1 MMMVESPPL
10 LKALEKTFST
20 YIRKPSDVDMIRKA
34 YFWAEKY
41 HQGQL
46 RKGGEPYITHPV
58 AVATILAE
66 LHAGP
71 VTLTAA
77 LLHDTVEDTDLTLD
91 DISKEFTPE
100 VSTLVDGVTKLSKL
114 QFNVSVSQAENQQKM
129 LLAMAN
135 DIRVVLIKIA
145 DRLHNLRTFKY
156 LRDDRRQ
163 AMAEETLEIY
173 APLAH
178 RLGMFRIKAE
188 MEDTALKQINPEMY
202 YYVSGLVQERK
213 SEREEAIN
221 SIIDDM
227 SKLLAGSG
235 MTNFDIK
242 GRIKNIHS
250 IYKKMVYQRRD
261 FEDIYDLLAIRIIVD
276 KVEHCY
282 HALGLIH
289 ANFTPIPKRFKDY
302 IAMPKPNM
310 YQSLHTT
317 VLGGDGTL
325 FEVQIRTHEM
335 DEIAELGVAAHWAYK
350 ETKTYSHEKEQ
361 FEMAQKMR
369 WYADLLKI
377 SAERDSEDADTFVE
391 TVKTDI
397 LSANV
402 YVFTPRGEVKE
413 LPRGAT
419 PIDFAY
425 AIHTEVGHTMVGAT
439 INNKIAPIDRELQTG
454 DIVSIK
460 TNKNSKPSEDWLKIV
475 KSNSAR
481 NKIRAYLNT
490 ANREKLIEQGQT
502 TLEREC
508 HKMQVEMPTDEFV
521 KENFQKQGLTDV
533 TGLYLEVGKGMIS
546 PKTVVAKI
554 QGQEIDREKI
564 LQRQMKKATQQ
575 IITQSDTGIFV
586 EGLTSPQIKL
596 ANCCNPVYR
605 DIILGYVS
613 KGSGIVVHTSDCP
626 NAIGLD
632 PNRLIDVKW
641 ADNVSRKYA
650 TWIKIQ
656 GVARLNMLTDII
668 TSINAQGISI
678 AEVNAKTPTQFEFI
692 VSIKVL
698 VEDLHTLISLMANIK
713 KVDGVSSVKRGV
725 N

>member
-1 MMMVESPPL
+1 MTQSPPL
-10 LKALEKTFST
+10 LRALEKIFST
-20 YIRKPSDVDMIRKA
+20 YIKKPEDVEMIRKA

-41 HQGQL
+41 HEGQL
-46 RKGGEPYITHPV
+46 RKGGDPYITHPV

-71 VTLTAA
+71 VTLSAA
-77 LLHDTVEDTDLTLD
+77 LLHDTVEDTDLSLE
-91 DISKEFTPE
+91 DITKEFSKE

-114 QFNVSVSQAENQQKM
+114 QFKTNVSQAENQQKM

-145 DRLHNLRTFKY
+145 DRLHNLKTFEY
-156 LRDDRRQ
+156 LRADRRQ

-188 MEDTALKQINPEMY
+188 MEDTSLKQINPEMY

-221 SIIDDM
+221 EIIDNI
-227 SKLLAGSG
+227 SSLLSESG

-276 KVEHCY
+276 KVEQCY

-317 VLGGDGTL
+317 VLGTDGTL

-361 FEMAQKMR
+361 FEIAQKMR
-369 WYADLLKI
+369 WYADLLKMT
-377 SAERDSEDADTFVE
+377 ADSDDSSDATTFVE

-397 LSANV
+397 LSSNV

-413 LPRGAT
+413 LPRGST

-425 AIHTEVGHTMVGAT
+425 SIHTDVGHTMVGAT

-490 ANREKLIEQGQT
+490 INRDKLIEQGQDAI
-502 TLEREC
+502 EREC
-508 HKMQVEMPTDEFV
+508 NKVPIDYPNDDFV
-521 KENFQKQGLTDV
+521 KENFQKQGLNDL
-533 TGLYLEVGKGMIS
+533 TGLYLEVGKGLIS
-546 PKTVVAKI
+546 PKTVVAKL
-554 QGQEIDREKI
+554 QGKELDREKL
-564 LQRQMKKATQQ
+564 LQRQMKRATQQ
-575 IITQSDTGIFV
+575 ITTLSDTGIYV

-605 DIILGYVS
+605 DQIVGFVS
-613 KGSGIVVHTSDCP
+613 KGSGIVVHTDDCP
-626 NAIGLD
+626 NRQGLD
-632 PNRLIDVKW
+632 PNRMIDVKW
-641 ADNVSRKYA
+641 ADNVTRKYA
-650 TWIKIQ
+650 TWLKVL
-656 GVARLNMLTDII
+656 GAARPNILTDII
-668 TSINAQGISI
+668 SVINAQGVSI
-678 AEVNAKTPTQFEFI
+678 AEINAKTPTQFDFQ
-692 VSIKVL
+692 VNIKVL
-698 VEDLHTLISLMANIK
+698 VDNLQSLVSLMSNIK
-713 KVDGVSSVKRGV
+713 KVEAVYSVKRGIS
-725 N
+725 

>member
-1 MMMVESPPL
+1 MTQSPPL
-10 LKALEKTFST
+10 LRALEKIFST
-20 YIRKPSDVDMIRKA
+20 YIKKPEDVEMIRKA

-41 HQGQL
+41 HEGQL
-46 RKGGEPYITHPV
+46 RKGGDPYITHPV

-71 VTLTAA
+71 VTLSAA
-77 LLHDTVEDTDLTLD
+77 LLHDTVEDTDLSLE
-91 DISKEFTPE
+91 DITKEFSKE

-114 QFNVSVSQAENQQKM
+114 QFKTNVSQAENQQKM

-145 DRLHNLRTFKY
+145 DRLHNLRTFEY
-156 LRDDRRQ
+156 LRADRRQ

-188 MEDTALKQINPEMY
+188 MEDTSLKQINPEMY

-221 SIIDDM
+221 EIIDNI
-227 SKLLAGSG
+227 SSLLSESG

-276 KVEHCY
+276 KVEQCY

-317 VLGGDGTL
+317 VLGTDGTL

-361 FEMAQKMR
+361 FEIAQKMR
-369 WYADLLKI
+369 WYADLLKMT
-377 SAERDSEDADTFVE
+377 ADSDDSSDATTFVE

-397 LSANV
+397 LSSNV

-413 LPRGAT
+413 LPRGST

-425 AIHTEVGHTMVGAT
+425 SIHTDVGHTMVGAT

-490 ANREKLIEQGQT
+490 INRDKLIEQGQDAI
-502 TLEREC
+502 EREC
-508 HKMQVEMPTDEFV
+508 NKVPIDYPNDDFV
-521 KENFQKQGLTDV
+521 KENFQKQGLNDL
-533 TGLYLEVGKGMIS
+533 TGLYLEVGKGLIS
-546 PKTVVAKI
+546 PKTVVAKL
-554 QGQEIDREKI
+554 QGKELDREKL
-564 LQRQMKKATQQ
+564 LQRQMKRATQQ
-575 IITQSDTGIFV
+575 ITTLSDTGIYV

-605 DIILGYVS
+605 DQIVGFVS
-613 KGSGIVVHTSDCP
+613 KGSGIVVHTDDCP
-626 NAIGLD
+626 NRQGLD
-632 PNRLIDVKW
+632 PNRMIDVKW
-641 ADNVSRKYA
+641 ADNVTRKYA
-650 TWIKIQ
+650 TWLKVL
-656 GVARLNMLTDII
+656 GAARPNILTDII
-668 TSINAQGISI
+668 SVINAQGVSI
-678 AEVNAKTPTQFEFI
+678 AEINAKTPTQFDFQ
-692 VSIKVL
+692 VNIKVL
-698 VEDLHTLISLMANIK
+698 VDNLQSLVSLMSNIK
-713 KVDGVSSVKRGV
+713 KVEAVYSVKRGIS
-725 N
+725 

>member
-1 MMMVESPPL
+1 MTQSPPL
-10 LKALEKTFST
+10 LRALEKIFST
-20 YIRKPSDVDMIRKA
+20 YIKKPEDVEMIRKA

-41 HQGQL
+41 HEGQL
-46 RKGGEPYITHPV
+46 RKGGDPYITHPV

-71 VTLTAA
+71 VTLSAA
-77 LLHDTVEDTDLTLD
+77 LLHDTVEDTDLSLE
-91 DISKEFTPE
+91 DITKEFSKE

-114 QFNVSVSQAENQQKM
+114 QFKTNVSQAENQQKM

-145 DRLHNLRTFKY
+145 DRLHNLRTFEY
-156 LRDDRRQ
+156 LRADRRQ

-188 MEDTALKQINPEMY
+188 MEDTSLKQINPEMY

-221 SIIDDM
+221 EIIDNI
-227 SKLLAGSG
+227 SSLLSESG

-276 KVEHCY
+276 KVEQCY

-317 VLGGDGTL
+317 VLGTDGTL

-361 FEMAQKMR
+361 FEIAQKMR
-369 WYADLLKI
+369 WYADLLKMT
-377 SAERDSEDADTFVE
+377 ADSDDSSDATTFVE

-397 LSANV
+397 LSSNV

-413 LPRGAT
+413 LPRGST

-425 AIHTEVGHTMVGAT
+425 SIHTDVGHTMVGAT

-490 ANREKLIEQGQT
+490 INRDKLIEQGQ
-502 TLEREC
+502 
-508 HKMQVEMPTDEFV
+508 
-521 KENFQKQGLTDV
+521 
-533 TGLYLEVGKGMIS
+533 
-546 PKTVVAKI
+546 A
-554 QGQEIDREKI
+554 
-564 LQRQMKKATQQ
+564 
-575 IITQSDTGIFV
+575 
-586 EGLTSPQIKL
+586 
-596 ANCCNPVYR
+596 CN
-605 DIILGYVS
+605 
-613 KGSGIVVHTSDCP
+613 
-626 NAIGLD
+626 
-632 PNRLIDVKW
+632 
-641 ADNVSRKYA
+641 
-650 TWIKIQ
+650 
-656 GVARLNMLTDII
+656 
-668 TSINAQGISI
+668 
-678 AEVNAKTPTQFEFI
+678 
-692 VSIKVL
+692 
-698 VEDLHTLISLMANIK
+698 
-713 KVDGVSSVKRGV
+713 
-725 N
+725 

>member
-1 MMMVESPPL
+1 MTQSPPL
-10 LKALEKTFST
+10 LRALEKIFST
-20 YIRKPSDVDMIRKA
+20 YIKKPEDVEMIRKA

-41 HQGQL
+41 HEGQL
-46 RKGGEPYITHPV
+46 RKGGDPYITHPV

-71 VTLTAA
+71 VTLSAA
-77 LLHDTVEDTDLTLD
+77 LLHDTVEDTDLSLE
-91 DISKEFTPE
+91 DITKEFSKE

-114 QFNVSVSQAENQQKM
+114 QFKTNVSQAENQQKM

-145 DRLHNLRTFKY
+145 DRLHNLRTFEY
-156 LRDDRRQ
+156 LRADRRQ

-188 MEDTALKQINPEMY
+188 MEDTSLKQINPEMY

-221 SIIDDM
+221 EIIDNI
-227 SKLLAGSG
+227 SSLLSESG

-276 KVEHCY
+276 KVEQCY

-317 VLGGDGTL
+317 VLGTDGTL

-361 FEMAQKMR
+361 FEIAQKMR
-369 WYADLLKI
+369 WYADLLKMT
-377 SAERDSEDADTFVE
+377 ADSDDSSDATTFVE

-397 LSANV
+397 LSSNV

-413 LPRGAT
+413 LPRGST

-425 AIHTEVGHTMVGAT
+425 SIHTDVGHTMVGAT

-490 ANREKLIEQGQT
+490 INRDKLIEQGQDAI
-502 TLEREC
+502 EREC
-508 HKMQVEMPTDEFV
+508 NKVPIDYPNDDFV
-521 KENFQKQGLTDV
+521 KENFQKQGLNDL
-533 TGLYLEVGKGMIS
+533 TGLYLEVGKGLIS
-546 PKTVVAKI
+546 PKTVVAKL
-554 QGQEIDREKI
+554 QGKELDREKL
-564 LQRQMKKATQQ
+564 LQRQMKRATQQ
-575 IITQSDTGIFV
+575 ITTLSDTGIYV

-605 DIILGYVS
+605 DQIVGFVS
-613 KGSGIVVHTSDCP
+613 KGSGIVVHTDDCP
-626 NAIGLD
+626 NRQGLD
-632 PNRLIDVKW
+632 PNRMIDVKW
-641 ADNVSRKYA
+641 ADNVTRKYA
-650 TWIKIQ
+650 TWLKVL
-656 GVARLNMLTDII
+656 GAARPNILTDII
-668 TSINAQGISI
+668 SVINAQGVSI
-678 AEVNAKTPTQFEFI
+678 AEINAKTPTQFDFQ
-692 VSIKVL
+692 VNIKVL
-698 VEDLHTLISLMANIK
+698 VDNLQSLVLLMSNIK
-713 KVDGVSSVKRGV
+713 KVEAVYSVKRGIS
-725 N
+725 

>member
-1 MMMVESPPL
+1 MTQSPPL
-10 LKALEKTFST
+10 LRALEKIFST
-20 YIRKPSDVDMIRKA
+20 YIKKPEDVEMIRKA

-41 HQGQL
+41 HEGQL
-46 RKGGEPYITHPV
+46 RKGGDPYITHPV

-71 VTLTAA
+71 VTLSAA
-77 LLHDTVEDTDLTLD
+77 LLHDTVEDTDLSLE
-91 DISKEFTPE
+91 DITKEFSKE

-114 QFNVSVSQAENQQKM
+114 QFKTNVSQAENQQKM

-145 DRLHNLRTFKY
+145 DRLHNLRTFEY
-156 LRDDRRQ
+156 LRADRRQ

-188 MEDTALKQINPEMY
+188 MEDTSLKQINPEMY

-221 SIIDDM
+221 EIIDNI
-227 SKLLAGSG
+227 SSLLSESG

-276 KVEHCY
+276 KVEQCY

-317 VLGGDGTL
+317 VLGTDGTL

-361 FEMAQKMR
+361 FEIAQKMR
-369 WYADLLKI
+369 WYADLLKMTAG
-377 SAERDSEDADTFVE
+377 SDDSSDATTFVE

-397 LSANV
+397 LSSNV

-413 LPRGAT
+413 LPRGST

-425 AIHTEVGHTMVGAT
+425 SIHTDVGHTMVGAT

-490 ANREKLIEQGQT
+490 INRDKLIEQGQDAI
-502 TLEREC
+502 EREC
-508 HKMQVEMPTDEFV
+508 NKVPIDYPNDDFV
-521 KENFQKQGLTDV
+521 KENFQKQGLNDL
-533 TGLYLEVGKGMIS
+533 TGLYLEVGKGLIS
-546 PKTVVAKI
+546 PKTVVAKL
-554 QGQEIDREKI
+554 QGKELDREKL
-564 LQRQMKKATQQ
+564 LQRQMKRATQQ
-575 IITQSDTGIFV
+575 ITTLSDTGIYV

-605 DIILGYVS
+605 DQIVGFVS
-613 KGSGIVVHTSDCP
+613 KGSGIVVHTDDCP
-626 NAIGLD
+626 NRQGLD
-632 PNRLIDVKW
+632 PNRMIDVKW
-641 ADNVSRKYA
+641 ADNVTRKYA
-650 TWIKIQ
+650 TWLKVL
-656 GVARLNMLTDII
+656 GAARPNILTDII
-668 TSINAQGISI
+668 SVINAQGVSI
-678 AEVNAKTPTQFEFI
+678 AEINAKTPTQFDFQ
-692 VSIKVL
+692 VNIKVL
-698 VEDLHTLISLMANIK
+698 VDNLQSLVSLMSNIK
-713 KVDGVSSVKRGV
+713 KVEAVYSVKRGIS
-725 N
+725 

>member
-1 MMMVESPPL
+1 MSQSPL
-10 LKALEKTFST
+10 YDALNKIFST
-20 YIRKPSDVDMIRKA
+20 YIKKPKDVQIIEKA

-71 VTLTAA
+71 ATIAAA

-91 DISKEFTPE
+91 QISKEFNPE
-100 VSTLVDGVTKLSKL
+100 ISTLVDGVTKLSKL
-114 QFNVSVSQAENQQKM
+114 QFKTNVSQAENQQKM

-145 DRLHNLRTFKY
+145 DRLHNLRTFKH

-188 MEDTALKQINPEMY
+188 MEDTALKQTNPEMY
-202 YYVSGLVQERK
+202 YYVSGLVQEKK

-221 SIIDDM
+221 EVIEDISN
-227 SKLLAGSG
+227 LLRENG
-235 MTNFDIK
+235 MKGFDIK

-250 IYKKMVYQRRD
+250 IYKKMVYQKRD

-276 KVEHCY
+276 KVDNCY

-317 VLGGDGTL
+317 VLGHDGTL

-350 ETKTYSHEKEQ
+350 ESRNYSHEKEQ

-369 WYADLLKI
+369 WYADLLRM
-377 SAERDSEDADTFVE
+377 SADSDDSNDADTFVE

-413 LPRGAT
+413 LPKGST

-425 AIHTEVGHTMVGAT
+425 AIHSEVGNTMVGAT

-454 DIVSIK
+454 DIVNIK
-460 TNKNSKPSEDWLKIV
+460 TNKNSRPSEDWLKIV
-475 KSNSAR
+475 RSNQAR

-490 ANREKLIEQGQT
+490 INRDRLIDQGREMI
-502 TLEREC
+502 EREC
-508 HKMQVEMPTDEFV
+508 HKVPIEMPNDEFV
-521 KENFQKQGLTDV
+521 KENFQKQGLHDV

-546 PKTVVAKI
+546 PKTVIAKL
-554 QGQEIDREKI
+554 QGKEIDREKL
-564 LQRQMKKATQQ
+564 LQRQMKRATQQ
-575 IITQSDTGIFV
+575 IITQSETGIYV
-586 EGLTSPQIKL
+586 EGLTNPQIKL

-605 DIILGYVS
+605 DNIVGYVS
-613 KGSGIVVHTSDCP
+613 KNSGIIVHTDQCP
-626 NAIGLD
+626 NREGLD
-632 PNRLIDVKW
+632 PHRLIEVKW
-641 ADNVSRKYA
+641 ADNVSRQYG
-650 TWIKIQ
+650 TWVKIL
-656 GVARLNMLTDII
+656 GASRNNVLTDII
-668 TSINAQGISI
+668 TTINAQNISI
-678 AEVNAKTPTQFEFI
+678 AEMNATTPTQFEF
-692 VSIKVL
+692 VVKAKVL
-698 VEDLHTLISLMANIK
+698 VPNLQSLISLMSNLR
-713 KVDGVSSVKRGV
+713 KVEGVFSVKRGV
-725 N
+725 K

>member
-1 MMMVESPPL
+1 MTQSPPL
-10 LKALEKTFST
+10 LRALEKIFST
-20 YIRKPSDVDMIRKA
+20 YIKKPEDVEMIRKA

-41 HQGQL
+41 HEGQL
-46 RKGGEPYITHPV
+46 RKGGDPYITHPV

-71 VTLTAA
+71 VTLSAA
-77 LLHDTVEDTDLTLD
+77 LLHDTVEDTDLSLE
-91 DISKEFTPE
+91 DITKEFSKE

-114 QFNVSVSQAENQQKM
+114 QFKTNVSQAENQQKM

-145 DRLHNLRTFKY
+145 DRLHNLRTFEY
-156 LRDDRRQ
+156 LRADRRQ

-188 MEDTALKQINPEMY
+188 MEDTSLKQINPEMY

-221 SIIDDM
+221 EIIDNI
-227 SKLLAGSG
+227 SSLLSESG

-276 KVEHCY
+276 KVEQCY

-317 VLGGDGTL
+317 VLGTDGTL

-361 FEMAQKMR
+361 FEIAQKMR
-369 WYADLLKI
+369 WYADLLKMT
-377 SAERDSEDADTFVE
+377 ADSDDSSDATTFVE

-397 LSANV
+397 LSSNV

-413 LPRGAT
+413 LPRGST

-425 AIHTEVGHTMVGAT
+425 SIHTDVGHTMVGAT

-490 ANREKLIEQGQT
+490 INRDKLIEQGQDAI
-502 TLEREC
+502 EREC
-508 HKMQVEMPTDEFV
+508 NKVPIDYPNDDFV
-521 KENFQKQGLTDV
+521 KENFQRQGLNDL
-533 TGLYLEVGKGMIS
+533 TGLYLEVGKGLIS
-546 PKTVVAKI
+546 PKTVVAKL
-554 QGQEIDREKI
+554 QGKELDREKL
-564 LQRQMKKATQQ
+564 LQRQMKRATQQ
-575 IITQSDTGIFV
+575 ITTLSDTGIYV

-605 DIILGYVS
+605 DQIVGFVS
-613 KGSGIVVHTSDCP
+613 KGSGIVVHTDDCP
-626 NAIGLD
+626 NRQGLD
-632 PNRLIDVKW
+632 PNRMIDVKW
-641 ADNVSRKYA
+641 ADNVTRKYA
-650 TWIKIQ
+650 TWLKVL
-656 GVARLNMLTDII
+656 GAARPNILTDII
-668 TSINAQGISI
+668 SVINAQGVSI
-678 AEVNAKTPTQFEFI
+678 AEINAKTPTQFDFQ
-692 VSIKVL
+692 VNIKVL
-698 VEDLHTLISLMANIK
+698 VDNLQSLVLLMSNIK
-713 KVDGVSSVKRGV
+713 KVEAVYSVKRGIS
-725 N
+725 

>member
-1 MMMVESPPL
+1 MTQSPPL
-10 LKALEKTFST
+10 LRALEKIFST
-20 YIRKPSDVDMIRKA
+20 YIKKPEDVEMIRKA

-41 HQGQL
+41 HEGQL
-46 RKGGEPYITHPV
+46 RKGGDPYITHPV

-71 VTLTAA
+71 VTLSAA
-77 LLHDTVEDTDLTLD
+77 LLHDTVEDTDLSLE
-91 DISKEFTPE
+91 DITKEFSKE

-114 QFNVSVSQAENQQKM
+114 QFKTNVSQAENQQKM

-145 DRLHNLRTFKY
+145 DRLHNLRTFEY
-156 LRDDRRQ
+156 LRADRRQ

-188 MEDTALKQINPEMY
+188 MEDTSLKQINPEMY

-221 SIIDDM
+221 EIIDNI
-227 SKLLAGSG
+227 SSLLSESG

-276 KVEHCY
+276 KVEQCY

-317 VLGGDGTL
+317 VLGTDGTL

-350 ETKTYSHEKEQ
+350 ETKQYSHEKEQ
-361 FEMAQKMR
+361 FEIAQKMR
-369 WYADLLKI
+369 WYADLLKMT
-377 SAERDSEDADTFVE
+377 ADSDDSSDATTFVE

-397 LSANV
+397 LSSNV

-413 LPRGAT
+413 LPRGST

-425 AIHTEVGHTMVGAT
+425 SIHTDVGHTMVGAT

-454 DIVSIK
+454 DIISIK

-490 ANREKLIEQGQT
+490 INRDKLIEQGQAAI
-502 TLEREC
+502 EREC
-508 HKMQVEMPTDEFV
+508 NKVPIDYPNDDFV
-521 KENFQKQGLTDV
+521 KENFQKQGLNDL
-533 TGLYLEVGKGMIS
+533 TGLYLEVGKGLIS
-546 PKTVVAKI
+546 PKTVVAKL
-554 QGQEIDREKI
+554 QGKELDREKL
-564 LQRQMKKATQQ
+564 LQRQMKRATQQ
-575 IITQSDTGIFV
+575 ITTLSDTGIYV

-605 DIILGYVS
+605 DQIVGFVS
-613 KGSGIVVHTSDCP
+613 KGSGIVVHTDDCP
-626 NAIGLD
+626 NRQGLD
-632 PNRLIDVKW
+632 PNRMIDVKW
-641 ADNVSRKYA
+641 ADNVTRKYA
-650 TWIKIQ
+650 TWLKVL
-656 GVARLNMLTDII
+656 GAARPNILTDII
-668 TSINAQGISI
+668 SVINAQGVSI
-678 AEVNAKTPTQFEFI
+678 AEINAKTPTQFDFQ
-692 VSIKVL
+692 VNIKVL
-698 VEDLHTLISLMANIK
+698 VDNLQSLVSLMSNIK
-713 KVDGVSSVKRGV
+713 KVEAVYSVKRGIS
-725 N
+725 

>member
-1 MMMVESPPL
+1 MVESPPL

-20 YIRKPSDVDMIRKA
+20 YIKKAEDVEMIRKA

-41 HQGQL
+41 HLGQL

-71 VTLTAA
+71 ATLSAA

-91 DISKEFTPE
+91 VIGKEFTKE
-100 VSTLVDGVTKLSKL
+100 IATLVDGVTKLSKL
-114 QFNVSVSQAENQQKM
+114 QFKTNVSQAENQQKM

-145 DRLHNLRTFKY
+145 DRLHNLRTFQF
-156 LRDDRRQ
+156 LREDRRQ

-188 MEDTALKQINPEMY
+188 MEDTSLKQINPEMY

-221 SIIDDM
+221 GVIEDI
-227 SKLLAGSG
+227 SKLLSENG

-276 KVEHCY
+276 KVEQCY

-317 VLGGDGTL
+317 VLGNDGTL

-350 ETKTYSHEKEQ
+350 ETKVYSHEKEQ
-361 FEMAQKMR
+361 FEIAQKMR
-369 WYADLLKI
+369 WYADLLKMTAE
-377 SAERDSEDADTFVE
+377 SADSSDASTFVE

-413 LPRGAT
+413 LPRGST

-425 AIHTEVGHTMVGAT
+425 LIHTEVGHTMVGAT

-460 TNKNSKPSEDWLKIV
+460 TNKNSKPSEDWLKIA

-490 ANREKLIEQGQT
+490 INRDKLIEQGQSAV
-502 TLEREC
+502 EREC
-508 HKMQVEMPTDEFV
+508 NKVPIEMPNDDFV

-533 TGLYLEVGKGMIS
+533 TSLYLEVGKGLIS
-546 PKTVVAKI
+546 PKTVVAKL
-554 QGQEIDREKI
+554 QGKEIDREKL

-575 IITQSDTGIFV
+575 ITTQSDTGVYV
-586 EGLTSPQIKL
+586 EGLTNPQIKL

-605 DIILGYVS
+605 DLIVGFVS
-613 KGSGIVVHTSDCP
+613 KGSGIVVHTDDCP
-626 NAIGLD
+626 NRHGLD
-632 PNRLIDVKW
+632 PNRLIEVKW
-641 ADNVSRKYA
+641 ADNVTRKYA
-650 TWIKIQ
+650 TWLKVL
-656 GVARLNMLTDII
+656 GAARPNILTDII
-668 TSINAQGISI
+668 TVINAQGISI
-678 AEVNAKTPTQFEFI
+678 AEMNAKTPTQFDFQ

-698 VEDLHTLISLMANIK
+698 VDNLHNLITLMSNIK
-713 KVDGVSSVKRGV
+713 KVDGVYSIKRGV

>member
-1 MMMVESPPL
+1 MTQSPPL
-10 LKALEKTFST
+10 LRALEKIFST
-20 YIRKPSDVDMIRKA
+20 YIKKPEDVEMIRKA

-41 HQGQL
+41 HEGQL
-46 RKGGEPYITHPV
+46 RKGGDPYITHPV

-71 VTLTAA
+71 VTLSAA
-77 LLHDTVEDTDLTLD
+77 LLHDTVEDTDLSLE
-91 DISKEFTPE
+91 DITKEFSKE

-114 QFNVSVSQAENQQKM
+114 QFKTNVSQAENQQKM

-145 DRLHNLRTFKY
+145 DRLHNLRTFEY
-156 LRDDRRQ
+156 LRADRRQ

-188 MEDTALKQINPEMY
+188 MEDTSLKQINPEMY

-221 SIIDDM
+221 EIIDNI
-227 SKLLAGSG
+227 SSLLSESG

-276 KVEHCY
+276 KVEQCY

-317 VLGGDGTL
+317 VLGTDGTL

-361 FEMAQKMR
+361 FEIAQKMR
-369 WYADLLKI
+369 WYADLLKMT
-377 SAERDSEDADTFVE
+377 ADSDDSSDATTFVE

-397 LSANV
+397 LSSNV

-413 LPRGAT
+413 LPRGST

-425 AIHTEVGHTMVGAT
+425 SIHTDVGHTMVGAT

-490 ANREKLIEQGQT
+490 INRDKLIEQGQAAI
-502 TLEREC
+502 EREC
-508 HKMQVEMPTDEFV
+508 NKVPIDYPNDDFV
-521 KENFQKQGLTDV
+521 KENFQKQGLNDL
-533 TGLYLEVGKGMIS
+533 TGLYLEVGKGLIS
-546 PKTVVAKI
+546 PKTVVAKL
-554 QGQEIDREKI
+554 QGKELDREKL
-564 LQRQMKKATQQ
+564 LQRQMKRATQQ
-575 IITQSDTGIFV
+575 ITTLSDTGIYV

-605 DIILGYVS
+605 DQIVGFVS
-613 KGSGIVVHTSDCP
+613 KGSGIVVHTDDCP
-626 NAIGLD
+626 NRQGLD
-632 PNRLIDVKW
+632 PNRMIDVKW
-641 ADNVSRKYA
+641 ADNVTRKYA
-650 TWIKIQ
+650 TWLKVL
-656 GVARLNMLTDII
+656 GAARPNILTDII
-668 TSINAQGISI
+668 SVINAQGVSI
-678 AEVNAKTPTQFEFI
+678 AEINAKTPTQFDFQ
-692 VSIKVL
+692 VNIKVL
-698 VEDLHTLISLMANIK
+698 VDNLQSLVSLMSNIK
-713 KVDGVSSVKRGV
+713 KVEAVYSVKRGIS
-725 N
+725 

>member
-1 MMMVESPPL
+1 MTQSPPL
-10 LKALEKTFST
+10 LRALEKIFST
-20 YIRKPSDVDMIRKA
+20 YIKKPEDVEMIRKA

-41 HQGQL
+41 HEGQL
-46 RKGGEPYITHPV
+46 RKGGDPYITHPV

-71 VTLTAA
+71 VTLSAA
-77 LLHDTVEDTDLTLD
+77 LLHDTVEDTDLSLE
-91 DISKEFTPE
+91 DITKEFSKE

-114 QFNVSVSQAENQQKM
+114 QFKTNVSQAENQQKM

-145 DRLHNLRTFKY
+145 DRLHNLRTFEY
-156 LRDDRRQ
+156 LRADRRQ

-188 MEDTALKQINPEMY
+188 MEDTSLKQINPEMY

-221 SIIDDM
+221 EIIDNI
-227 SKLLAGSG
+227 SSLLSESG

-276 KVEHCY
+276 KVEQCY

-317 VLGGDGTL
+317 VLGTDGTL

-350 ETKTYSHEKEQ
+350 ETKQYSHEKEQ
-361 FEMAQKMR
+361 FEIAQKMR
-369 WYADLLKI
+369 WYADLLKMT
-377 SAERDSEDADTFVE
+377 ADSDDSSDATTFVE

-397 LSANV
+397 LSSNV

-413 LPRGAT
+413 LPRGST

-425 AIHTEVGHTMVGAT
+425 SIHTDVGHTMVGAT

-454 DIVSIK
+454 DIISIK

-490 ANREKLIEQGQT
+490 INRDKLIEQGQDAI
-502 TLEREC
+502 EREC
-508 HKMQVEMPTDEFV
+508 NKVPIDYPNDDFV
-521 KENFQKQGLTDV
+521 KENFQKQGLNDL
-533 TGLYLEVGKGMIS
+533 TGLYLEVGKGLIS
-546 PKTVVAKI
+546 PKTVVAKL
-554 QGQEIDREKI
+554 QGKELDREKL
-564 LQRQMKKATQQ
+564 LQRQMKRATQQ
-575 IITQSDTGIFV
+575 ITTLSDTGIYV

-605 DIILGYVS
+605 DQIVGFVS
-613 KGSGIVVHTSDCP
+613 KGSGIVVHTDDCP
-626 NAIGLD
+626 NRQGLD
-632 PNRLIDVKW
+632 PNRMIDVKW
-641 ADNVSRKYA
+641 ADNVTRKYA
-650 TWIKIQ
+650 TWLKVL
-656 GVARLNMLTDII
+656 GAARPNILTDII
-668 TSINAQGISI
+668 SVINAQGVSI
-678 AEVNAKTPTQFEFI
+678 AEINAKTPTQFDFQ
-692 VSIKVL
+692 VNIKVL
-698 VEDLHTLISLMANIK
+698 VDNLQSLVSLMSNIK
-713 KVDGVSSVKRGV
+713 KVEAVYSVKRGIS
-725 N
+725 

>member
-1 MMMVESPPL
+1 MTQSPPL
-10 LKALEKTFST
+10 LKALEKIFTT
-20 YIRKPSDVDMIRKA
+20 YIKRPEDVEMIRKA

-41 HQGQL
+41 HEGQL
-46 RKGGEPYITHPV
+46 RKGGDPYITHPV
-58 AVATILAE
+58 AVATILAD
-66 LHAGP
+66 LHSGP
-71 VTLTAA
+71 VTLSAA
-77 LLHDTVEDTDLTLD
+77 LLHDTVEDTELTLD
-91 DISKEFTPE
+91 DITKEFSKE

-114 QFNVSVSQAENQQKM
+114 QFKTNVSQAENQQKM

-145 DRLHNLRTFKY
+145 DRLHNLRTFEY
-156 LRDDRRQ
+156 LRPDRRQ

-188 MEDTALKQINPEMY
+188 LEDTSLKQINPEMY
-202 YYVSGLVQERK
+202 YYVSGLVQEKK

-221 SIIDDM
+221 EIIEEI
-227 SKLLAGSG
+227 SRLLAENG

-250 IYKKMVYQRRD
+250 IYKKMVFQRRD

-276 KVEHCY
+276 RVEQCY

-289 ANFTPIPKRFKDY
+289 ASFTPIPKRFKDY

-317 VLGGDGTL
+317 VLGTDGAL

-335 DEIAELGVAAHWAYK
+335 DETAELGIAAHWAYK
-350 ETKTYSHEKEQ
+350 ESKQYSHEKEQ

-369 WYADLLKI
+369 WYADLLKMTAD
-377 SAERDSEDADTFVE
+377 SADSADATTFVE

-397 LSANV
+397 LSSNV

-413 LPRGAT
+413 LPRGST

-425 AIHTEVGHTMVGAT
+425 SIHTDVGHTMVGAT

-490 ANREKLIEQGQT
+490 INRDRLIEQGQDAI
-502 TLEREC
+502 EREC
-508 HKMQVEMPTDEFV
+508 NKIPIDYPTDDFV
-521 KENFQKQGLTDV
+521 KENFQKQGLNDLTA
-533 TGLYLEVGKGMIS
+533 LYLEVGKGIIS
-546 PKTVVAKI
+546 PKTVVAKLS
-554 QGQEIDREKI
+554 GKEIDREK
-564 LQRQMKKATQQ
+564 LLERQMKKATQQ
-575 IITQSDTGIFV
+575 ITTQSDTGIFV

-605 DIILGYVS
+605 DLIVGFVS
-613 KGSGIVVHTSDCP
+613 KNSGIIVHTNECP
-626 NAIGLD
+626 NRDGLD
-632 PNRLIDVKW
+632 PKRLIEVKW
-641 ADNVSRKYA
+641 ADNVNRKYA
-650 TWIKIQ
+650 TWLKVL
-656 GVARLNMLTDII
+656 GAARPNILTDII
-668 TSINAQGISI
+668 SVINAQGVSI
-678 AEVNAKTPTQFEFI
+678 AEINAKTPTQFDFQ

-698 VEDLHTLISLMANIK
+698 VDDLHSLVSLMTNIK
-713 KVDGVSSVKRGV
+713 KVEAVYSVKRGV

>member
-1 MMMVESPPL
+1 MTQSPPL
-10 LKALEKTFST
+10 LRALEKIFST
-20 YIRKPSDVDMIRKA
+20 YIKKPEDVEMIRKA

-41 HQGQL
+41 HEGQL
-46 RKGGEPYITHPV
+46 RKGGDPYITHPV

-71 VTLTAA
+71 VTLSAA
-77 LLHDTVEDTDLTLD
+77 LLHDTVEDTDLSLE
-91 DISKEFTPE
+91 DITKEFSKE

-114 QFNVSVSQAENQQKM
+114 QFKTNVSQAENQQKM

-145 DRLHNLRTFKY
+145 DRLHNLRTFEY
-156 LRDDRRQ
+156 LRADRRQ

-188 MEDTALKQINPEMY
+188 MEDTSLKQINPEMY

-221 SIIDDM
+221 EIIDNI
-227 SKLLAGSG
+227 SSLLSESG

-261 FEDIYDLLAIRIIVD
+261 FEDIYDLPAIRIIVD
-276 KVEHCY
+276 KVEQCY

-317 VLGGDGTL
+317 VLGTDGTL

-361 FEMAQKMR
+361 FEIAQKMR
-369 WYADLLKI
+369 WYADLLKMT
-377 SAERDSEDADTFVE
+377 ADSDDSSDATTFVE

-397 LSANV
+397 LSSNV

-413 LPRGAT
+413 LPRGST

-425 AIHTEVGHTMVGAT
+425 SIHTDVGHTMVGAT

-490 ANREKLIEQGQT
+490 INRDKLIEQGQDAI
-502 TLEREC
+502 EREC
-508 HKMQVEMPTDEFV
+508 NKVPIDYPNDDFV
-521 KENFQKQGLTDV
+521 KENFQKQGLNDL
-533 TGLYLEVGKGMIS
+533 TGLYLEVGKGLIS
-546 PKTVVAKI
+546 PKTVVAKL
-554 QGQEIDREKI
+554 QGKELDREKL
-564 LQRQMKKATQQ
+564 LQRQMKRATQQ
-575 IITQSDTGIFV
+575 ITTLSDTGIYV

-605 DIILGYVS
+605 DQIVGFVS
-613 KGSGIVVHTSDCP
+613 KGSGIVVHTDDCP
-626 NAIGLD
+626 NRQGLD
-632 PNRLIDVKW
+632 PNRMIDVKW
-641 ADNVSRKYA
+641 ADNVTRKYA
-650 TWIKIQ
+650 TWLKVL
-656 GVARLNMLTDII
+656 GAARPNILTDII
-668 TSINAQGISI
+668 SVINAQGVSI
-678 AEVNAKTPTQFEFI
+678 AEINAKTPTQFDFQ
-692 VSIKVL
+692 VNIKVL
-698 VEDLHTLISLMANIK
+698 VDNLQSLVLLMSNIK
-713 KVDGVSSVKRGV
+713 KVEAVYSVKRGIS
-725 N
+725 

>member
-1 MMMVESPPL
+1 MTQSPPL
-10 LKALEKTFST
+10 LRALEKIFST
-20 YIRKPSDVDMIRKA
+20 YIKKPEDVEMIRKA

-41 HQGQL
+41 HEGQL
-46 RKGGEPYITHPV
+46 RKGGDPYITHPV

-71 VTLTAA
+71 VTLSAA
-77 LLHDTVEDTDLTLD
+77 LLHDTVEDTDLSLE
-91 DISKEFTPE
+91 DITKEFSKE

-114 QFNVSVSQAENQQKM
+114 QFKTNVSQAENQQKM

-145 DRLHNLRTFKY
+145 DRLHNLRTFEY
-156 LRDDRRQ
+156 LRADRRQ

-188 MEDTALKQINPEMY
+188 MEDTSLKQINPEMY

-213 SEREEAIN
+213 SKREEAIN
-221 SIIDDM
+221 EIIDNI
-227 SKLLAGSG
+227 SSLLSESG

-276 KVEHCY
+276 KVEQCY

-317 VLGGDGTL
+317 VLGTDGTL

-361 FEMAQKMR
+361 FEIAQKMR
-369 WYADLLKI
+369 WYADLLKMT
-377 SAERDSEDADTFVE
+377 ADSDDSSDATTFVE

-397 LSANV
+397 LSSNV

-413 LPRGAT
+413 LPRGST

-425 AIHTEVGHTMVGAT
+425 SIHTDVGHTMVGAT

-490 ANREKLIEQGQT
+490 INRDKLIEQGQDAI
-502 TLEREC
+502 EREC
-508 HKMQVEMPTDEFV
+508 NKVPIDYPNDDFV
-521 KENFQKQGLTDV
+521 KENFQKQGLNDL
-533 TGLYLEVGKGMIS
+533 TGLYLEVGKGLIS
-546 PKTVVAKI
+546 PKTVVAKL
-554 QGQEIDREKI
+554 QGKELDREKL
-564 LQRQMKKATQQ
+564 LQRQMKRATQQ
-575 IITQSDTGIFV
+575 ITTLSDTGIYV

-605 DIILGYVS
+605 DQIVGFVS
-613 KGSGIVVHTSDCP
+613 KGSGIVVHTDDCP
-626 NAIGLD
+626 NRQGLD
-632 PNRLIDVKW
+632 PNRMIDVKW
-641 ADNVSRKYA
+641 ADNVTRKYA
-650 TWIKIQ
+650 TWLKVL
-656 GVARLNMLTDII
+656 GAARPNILTDII
-668 TSINAQGISI
+668 SVINAQGVSI
-678 AEVNAKTPTQFEFI
+678 AEINAKTPTQFDFQ
-692 VSIKVL
+692 VNIKVL
-698 VEDLHTLISLMANIK
+698 VDNLQSLVSLMSNIK
-713 KVDGVSSVKRGV
+713 KVEAVYSVKRGIS
-725 N
+725 

>member
-1 MMMVESPPL
+1 MTQSPPL
-10 LKALEKTFST
+10 LKALEKIFTT
-20 YIRKPSDVDMIRKA
+20 YIKRPEDVEMIRKA

-41 HQGQL
+41 HEGQL
-46 RKGGEPYITHPV
+46 RKGGDPYITHPV

-71 VTLTAA
+71 VTLSAA
-77 LLHDTVEDTDLTLD
+77 LLHDTVEDTELTFD
-91 DISKEFTPE
+91 DITKEFSKE

-114 QFNVSVSQAENQQKM
+114 QFKTNVSQAENQQKM

-145 DRLHNLRTFKY
+145 DRLHNLRTFEY
-156 LRDDRRQ
+156 LRPDRRQ

-188 MEDTALKQINPEMY
+188 LEDTSLKQINPEMY
-202 YYVSGLVQERK
+202 YYVSGLVQEKK

-221 SIIDDM
+221 EIIEEI
-227 SKLLAGSG
+227 SRLLAENG

-250 IYKKMVYQRRD
+250 IYKKMVFQRRD

-276 KVEHCY
+276 RVEQCY

-289 ANFTPIPKRFKDY
+289 ASFTPIPKRFKDY

-317 VLGGDGTL
+317 VLGTDGAL

-335 DEIAELGVAAHWAYK
+335 DETAELGIAAHWAYK
-350 ETKTYSHEKEQ
+350 ESKQYSHEKEQ

-369 WYADLLKI
+369 WYADLLKMTAD
-377 SAERDSEDADTFVE
+377 SADSADATTFVE

-397 LSANV
+397 LSSNV

-413 LPRGAT
+413 LPRGST

-425 AIHTEVGHTMVGAT
+425 SIHTDVGHTMVGAT

-490 ANREKLIEQGQT
+490 INRDRLIEQGQDAI
-502 TLEREC
+502 EREC
-508 HKMQVEMPTDEFV
+508 NKIPIDYPTDDFV
-521 KENFQKQGLTDV
+521 KENFQKQGLNDLTA
-533 TGLYLEVGKGMIS
+533 LYLEVGKGIIS
-546 PKTVVAKI
+546 PKTVVAKLS
-554 QGQEIDREKI
+554 GKEIDREK
-564 LQRQMKKATQQ
+564 LLERQMKKATQQ
-575 IITQSDTGIFV
+575 ITTQSDTGIFV

-605 DIILGYVS
+605 DLIVGFVS
-613 KGSGIVVHTSDCP
+613 KNSGIIVHTNECP
-626 NAIGLD
+626 NRDGLD
-632 PNRLIDVKW
+632 PKRLIEVKW
-641 ADNVSRKYA
+641 ADNVNRKYA
-650 TWIKIQ
+650 TWLKVL
-656 GVARLNMLTDII
+656 GAARPNILTDII
-668 TSINAQGISI
+668 SVINAQGVSI
-678 AEVNAKTPTQFEFI
+678 AEINAKTPTQFDFQ

-698 VEDLHTLISLMANIK
+698 VDDLHSLVSLMTNIK
-713 KVDGVSSVKRGV
+713 KVEAVYSVKRGV

>member
-1 MMMVESPPL
+1 MTQSPPL
-10 LKALEKTFST
+10 LRALEKIFST
-20 YIRKPSDVDMIRKA
+20 YIKKPEDVEMIRKA

-41 HQGQL
+41 HEGQL
-46 RKGGEPYITHPV
+46 RKGGDPYITHPV

-71 VTLTAA
+71 VTLSAA
-77 LLHDTVEDTDLTLD
+77 LLHDTVEDTDLSLE
-91 DISKEFTPE
+91 DITKEFSKE

-114 QFNVSVSQAENQQKM
+114 QFKTNVSQAENQQKM

-145 DRLHNLRTFKY
+145 DRLHNLRTFEY
-156 LRDDRRQ
+156 LRADRRQ

-178 RLGMFRIKAE
+178 RLGMLRIKAE
-188 MEDTALKQINPEMY
+188 MEDTSLKQINPEMY

-221 SIIDDM
+221 EIIDNI
-227 SKLLAGSG
+227 SSLLSESG

-276 KVEHCY
+276 KVEQCY

-317 VLGGDGTL
+317 VLGTDGTL

-361 FEMAQKMR
+361 FEIAQKMR
-369 WYADLLKI
+369 WYADLLKMT
-377 SAERDSEDADTFVE
+377 ADSDDSSDATTFVE

-397 LSANV
+397 LSSNV

-413 LPRGAT
+413 LPRGST

-425 AIHTEVGHTMVGAT
+425 SIHTDVGHTMVGAT

-490 ANREKLIEQGQT
+490 INRDKLIEQGQDAI
-502 TLEREC
+502 EREC
-508 HKMQVEMPTDEFV
+508 NKVPIDYPNDDFV
-521 KENFQKQGLTDV
+521 KENFQKQGLNDL
-533 TGLYLEVGKGMIS
+533 TGLYLEVGKGLIS
-546 PKTVVAKI
+546 PKTVVAKL
-554 QGQEIDREKI
+554 QGKELDREKL
-564 LQRQMKKATQQ
+564 LQRQMKRATQQ
-575 IITQSDTGIFV
+575 ITTLSDTGIYV

-605 DIILGYVS
+605 DQIVGFVS
-613 KGSGIVVHTSDCP
+613 KGSGIVVHTDDCP
-626 NAIGLD
+626 NRQGLD
-632 PNRLIDVKW
+632 PNRMIDVKW
-641 ADNVSRKYA
+641 ADNVTRKYA
-650 TWIKIQ
+650 TWLKVL
-656 GVARLNMLTDII
+656 GAARPNILTDII
-668 TSINAQGISI
+668 SVINAQGVSI
-678 AEVNAKTPTQFEFI
+678 AEINAKTPTQFDFQ
-692 VSIKVL
+692 VNIKVL
-698 VEDLHTLISLMANIK
+698 VDNLQSLVSLMSNIK
-713 KVDGVSSVKRGV
+713 KVEAVYSVKRGIS
-725 N
+725 

>member
-1 MMMVESPPL
+1 MTQSPPL
-10 LKALEKTFST
+10 LRALEKIFST
-20 YIRKPSDVDMIRKA
+20 YIKKPEDVEMIRKA

-41 HQGQL
+41 HEGQL
-46 RKGGEPYITHPV
+46 RKGGDPYITHPV

-71 VTLTAA
+71 VTLSAA
-77 LLHDTVEDTDLTLD
+77 LLHDTVEDTDLSLE
-91 DISKEFTPE
+91 DITKEFSKE

-114 QFNVSVSQAENQQKM
+114 QFKTNVSQAENQQKM

-145 DRLHNLRTFKY
+145 DRLHNLRTFEY
-156 LRDDRRQ
+156 LRADRRQ

-188 MEDTALKQINPEMY
+188 MEDTSLKQINPEMY

-221 SIIDDM
+221 EIIDNI
-227 SKLLAGSG
+227 SSLLSESG

-276 KVEHCY
+276 KVEQCY

-317 VLGGDGTL
+317 VLGTDGTL

-361 FEMAQKMR
+361 FEIAQKMR
-369 WYADLLKI
+369 WYADLLKMT
-377 SAERDSEDADTFVE
+377 ADSDDSSDATTFVE

-397 LSANV
+397 LSSNV

-413 LPRGAT
+413 LPRGST

-425 AIHTEVGHTMVGAT
+425 SIHTDVGHTMVGAT

-490 ANREKLIEQGQT
+490 INRDKLIEQGQDAI
-502 TLEREC
+502 EREC
-508 HKMQVEMPTDEFV
+508 NKVPIDYPNDDFV
-521 KENFQKQGLTDV
+521 KENFQKQGLNDL
-533 TGLYLEVGKGMIS
+533 TGLYLEVGKGLIS
-546 PKTVVAKI
+546 PKTVVAKL
-554 QGQEIDREKI
+554 QGKELDREKL
-564 LQRQMKKATQQ
+564 LQRQMKRATQQ
-575 IITQSDTGIFV
+575 ITTLSDTGIYV

-605 DIILGYVS
+605 DQIVGFVS
-613 KGSGIVVHTSDCP
+613 KGSGIVVHTDDCP
-626 NAIGLD
+626 NRQGLD
-632 PNRLIDVKW
+632 PNRMIDVKW
-641 ADNVSRKYA
+641 ADNVTRKYA
-650 TWIKIQ
+650 TWLKVL
-656 GVARLNMLTDII
+656 GAARPNILTDII
-668 TSINAQGISI
+668 SVINAQGVSI
-678 AEVNAKTPTQFEFI
+678 AEINAKTPMQFDFQ
-692 VSIKVL
+692 VNIKVL
-698 VEDLHTLISLMANIK
+698 VDNLQSLVSLMSNIK
-713 KVDGVSSVKRGV
+713 KVEAVYSVKRGIS
-725 N
+725 

>member
-1 MMMVESPPL
+1 MTQSPPL
-10 LKALEKTFST
+10 LRALEKIFST
-20 YIRKPSDVDMIRKA
+20 YIKKPEDVEMIRKA

-41 HQGQL
+41 HEGQL
-46 RKGGEPYITHPV
+46 RKGGDPYITHPV

-71 VTLTAA
+71 VTLSAA
-77 LLHDTVEDTDLTLD
+77 LLHDTVEDTDLSLE
-91 DISKEFTPE
+91 DITKEFSQE

-114 QFNVSVSQAENQQKM
+114 QFKTNVSQAENQQKM

-145 DRLHNLRTFKY
+145 DRLHNLRTFEH
-156 LRDDRRQ
+156 LRADRRQ

-188 MEDTALKQINPEMY
+188 MEDTSLKQINPEMY

-221 SIIDDM
+221 EIIDNI
-227 SKLLAGSG
+227 SSLLSESG

-276 KVEHCY
+276 KVEQCY

-317 VLGGDGTL
+317 VLGTDGTL

-361 FEMAQKMR
+361 FEIAQKMR
-369 WYADLLKI
+369 WYADLLKMT
-377 SAERDSEDADTFVE
+377 ADSDDSSDATTFVE

-397 LSANV
+397 LSSNV

-413 LPRGAT
+413 LPRGST

-425 AIHTEVGHTMVGAT
+425 SIHTDVGHTMVGAT

-490 ANREKLIEQGQT
+490 INRDKLIEQGQAAI
-502 TLEREC
+502 EREC
-508 HKMQVEMPTDEFV
+508 NKVPIDYPNDDFV
-521 KENFQKQGLTDV
+521 KENFQKQGLNDL
-533 TGLYLEVGKGMIS
+533 TGLYLEVGKGLIS
-546 PKTVVAKI
+546 PKTVVAKL
-554 QGQEIDREKI
+554 QGKELDREKL
-564 LQRQMKKATQQ
+564 LQRQMKRATQQ
-575 IITQSDTGIFV
+575 ITTLSDTGIYV

-605 DIILGYVS
+605 DQIVGFVS
-613 KGSGIVVHTSDCP
+613 KGSGIVVHTDDCP
-626 NAIGLD
+626 NRQGLD
-632 PNRLIDVKW
+632 PNRMIDVKW
-641 ADNVSRKYA
+641 ADNVTRKYA
-650 TWIKIQ
+650 TWLKVL
-656 GVARLNMLTDII
+656 GAARPNILTDII
-668 TSINAQGISI
+668 SVINAQGVSI
-678 AEVNAKTPTQFEFI
+678 AEINAKTPTQFDFQ
-692 VSIKVL
+692 VNIKVL
-698 VEDLHTLISLMANIK
+698 VDNLQSLVSLMSNIK
-713 KVDGVSSVKRGV
+713 KVEAVYSVKRG
-725 N
+725 